1 MTNQKIENQ
10 SFKTGIKDGLPI
22 CLGYLSVS
30 FAFGIFA
37 TEAGLTILEALF
49 ISMFNVTSAGQLAT
63 VPIIAVGGSYIELAL
78 SQLVINSRYALMSV
92 SLSQKMGESVR
103 VRDRFLI
110 AFVNTD
116 EVFAVASSQRG
127 TVGRTYL
134 FGLILLPYLGWSL
147 GTLLGAIAGNV
158 LPAIVIAALGIA
170 IYGMFIAIVVPFAKD
185 SAQGFFCVLLSALLS
200 CVFYYVPA
208 LSVIPSGFV
217 IIIIALFVSILFAL
231 LFPIDDKEESEH
243 E

>member
-1 MTNQKIENQ
+1 MKNN
-10 SFKTGIKDGLPI
+10 SFKTGIVHGMPI
-22 CLGYLSVS
+22 AIGYLSVS

-185 SAQGFFCVLLSALLS
+185 SAQGFFCVLLSVNNQGYKREYKVSGINSESLILD
-200 CVFYYVPA
+200 YYDTVNCHNTRQ
-208 LSVIPSGFV
+208 VYKRKI
-217 IIIIALFVSILFAL
+217 
-231 LFPIDDKEESEH
+231 E
-243 E
+243 